1 MAPQTISNLGAIIAT
16 RSTDRT
22 GRTSLTDG
30 NPSEGTGVKPSLLI
44 RGYEVSRRIAI
55 GGMAEVFLATQVGPS
70 GFRRQVVLKR
80 IHPHLADEP
89 QFLSMFLNEAR
100 IAADLSHP
108 NIVHIYDLFQDGPTS
123 YVIAMEYVHGDTV
136 FGLFRETRQ
145 KNVRISYGHIVRMI
159 VSVCEALHYAWEE
172 PSPDGR
178 PRRII
183 HRDVSPSNILVGVD
197 GQVKL
202 ADFGIAKA
210 LQSEGLTKV
219 ATLKGKYGYMS
230 PEQVR
235 CEALDNRSDIFSLG
249 AMLYEMT
256 VGRRLF
262 RRESDLKTLQA
273 ILVDPIPPP
282 STVAVDY
289 PSDLEPIVMRALA
302 RNRDDRYPT
311 AREMSEDLTELAR
324 SNGWDADTRA
334 LATLVRELV
343 SDRPLATA
351 SPFDWIQPSSG
362 INDGRIA
369 ASTPTGQPSI
379 STTPSQLNVQF
390 ANLGRQTFSEFT
402 GGLTGGYTGSIPG
415 VTGPGMGPIT
425 GPITGSSPGGSG
437 IHPLHPGESGTGTG
451 SESRYAF
458 SDESSRKTTILTL
471 IALFVL
477 SLAFWLW
484 AVPRL

>member
-1 MAPQTISNLGAIIAT
+1 LS
-16 RSTDRT
+16 
-22 GRTSLTDG
+22 DG
-30 NPSEGTGVKPSLLI
+30 NPGEGTSVKPSLLI

-55 GGMAEVFLATQVGPS
+55 GGMAEVFLAIQVGPS

-159 VSVCEALHYAWEE
+159 ISVCEALHYAWEE
-172 PSPDGR
+172 PSPEGR
-178 PRRII
+178 ARRII

-235 CEALDNRSDIFSLG
+235 CEPLDNRSDIFSLG

-273 ILVDPIPPP
+273 ILVDTIPRP
-282 STVAVDY
+282 STVALDY
-289 PSDLEPIVMRALA
+289 PPELEPIVMRALA

-311 AREMSEDLTELAR
+311 ARAMAEDLAELAR
-324 SNGWDADTRA
+324 RSGWDADMQA
-334 LATLVRELV
+334 LATLVRQV
-343 SDRPLATA
+343 VADRPAATA
-351 SPFDWIQPSSG
+351 SPFDWIQPVGGGNIEARVTTATPIGHPGEPGASSAMG
-362 INDGRIA
+362 SSMVIGQRMGRH
-369 ASTPTGQPSI
+369 
-379 STTPSQLNVQF
+379 
-390 ANLGRQTFSEFT
+390 TFSEYT
-402 GGLTGGYTGSIPG
+402 GGLSGGPGGPAGSMAGMTHSSMVPIPG
-415 VTGPGMGPIT
+415 P
-425 GPITGSSPGGSG
+425 SG
-437 IHPLHPGESGTGTG
+437 ASGLHPMAPQVGRPGYFDGP
-451 SESRYAF
+451 
-458 SDESSRKTTILTL
+458 SRKLTIVTL
-471 IALFVL
+471 IALFIA
-477 SLAFWLW
+477 SLMFWLW

>member
-1 MAPQTISNLGAIIAT
+1 
-16 RSTDRT
+16 
-22 GRTSLTDG
+22 LTDG
-30 NPSEGTGVKPSLLI
+30 NAEGTGVKPSLLI

-123 YVIAMEYVHGDTV
+123 YVIAMEYVHGETV

-159 VSVCEALHYAWEE
+159 MAVCEALHYAWEE

-235 CEALDNRSDIFSLG
+235 CEPLDNRSDIFSLG

-282 STVAVDY
+282 STVALDY
-289 PSDLEPIVMRALA
+289 PPDLEPIVTRALA
-302 RNRDDRYPT
+302 RNREDRFPT
-311 AREMSEDLTELAR
+311 ARAMAEDLADVAR
-324 SNGWDADTRA
+324 KNGWDAETPA
-334 LATLVRELV
+334 LANLVRQV
-343 SDRPLATA
+343 VADRPVSTP
-351 SPFDWIQPSSG
+351 SPFDWIQPVGGS
-362 INDGRIA
+362 IDARIA
-369 ASTPTGQPSI
+369 SGHPEIG
-379 STTPSQLNVQF
+379 TTPSALQASY
-390 ANLGRQTFSEFT
+390 ANMARQTFSEFT
-402 GGLTGGYTGSIPG
+402 GGLTGSISG
-415 VTGPGMGPIT
+415 LSHASAVA
-425 GPITGSSPGGSG
+425 PITGSTPAGLSG
-437 IHPLHPGESGTGTG
+437 VHPLPQRVDASAEQ
-451 SESRYAF
+451 EAKYAA
-458 SDESSRKTTILTL
+458 DEPSHKMTIVTL
-471 IALFVL
+471 VALFLL

-484 AVPRL
+484 AAPRL

>member
-1 MAPQTISNLGAIIAT
+1 
-16 RSTDRT
+16 
-22 GRTSLTDG
+22 LTDG
-30 NPSEGTGVKPSLLI
+30 NPEGTGVKPSLLI

-123 YVIAMEYVHGDTV
+123 YVIAMEYVHGETV

-159 VSVCEALHYAWEE
+159 MSVCEALHYAWEE

-235 CEALDNRSDIFSLG
+235 CEPLDNRSDIFSLG

-273 ILVDPIPPP
+273 ILVDPIPAP
-282 STVAVDY
+282 STVALDY
-289 PSDLEPIVMRALA
+289 PPDLEPIVLRALA

-311 AREMSEDLTELAR
+311 ARAMAEDLIDVAR
-324 SNGWDADTRA
+324 KNGWDAETQA
-334 LATLVRELV
+334 LAGLVRKLV
-343 SDRPLATA
+343 ADRPTATP
-351 SPFDWIQPSSG
+351 SPFDWIQPAS
-362 INDGRIA
+362 DGRMVA
-369 ASTPTGQPSI
+369 TTPTSQPG
-379 STTPSQLNVQF
+379 TPSQLN
-390 ANLGRQTFSEFT
+390 AMNASMTHSYSGMGRQTFSEFT
-402 GGLTGGYTGSIPG
+402 GGLTGSVSSFGQSQ
-415 VTGPGMGPIT
+415 IT
-425 GPITGSSPGGSG
+425 GPIPGSMHSSHTGVTPTGSAVGF
-437 IHPLHPGESGTGTG
+437 GTG
-451 SESRYAF
+451 STPASTSGLHPLPPRMDPEREEPSSYSF
-458 SDESSRKTTILTL
+458 DEPSRKLTVLILA
-471 IALFVL
+471 ALFVL
-477 SLAFWLW
+477 SLVFWLW

>member
-1 MAPQTISNLGAIIAT
+1 
-16 RSTDRT
+16 
-22 GRTSLTDG
+22 LTDG
-30 NPSEGTGVKPSLLI
+30 NPGEGTSAKPSLLI

-123 YVIAMEYVHGDTV
+123 YVIAMEYVHGETV

-159 VSVCEALHYAWEE
+159 MCVCEALHYAWEE

-235 CEALDNRSDIFSLG
+235 CEGLDNRSDIFSLG

-282 STVAVDY
+282 STVALDY
-289 PSDLEPIVMRALA
+289 PIDLEPIVMRALA

-311 AREMSEDLTELAR
+311 ARAMAEDLAEVAR
-324 SNGWDADTRA
+324 SNGWDADTQS
-334 LATLVRELV
+334 LATLVREV
-343 SDRPLATA
+343 VADRPLSTA
-351 SPFDWIQPSSG
+351 SPFDWIQPVPSAVLE
-362 INDGRIA
+362 GRIT
-369 ASTPTGQPSI
+369 ASTPVPDGA
-379 STTPSQLNVQF
+379 TPS
-390 ANLGRQTFSEFT
+390 NLRNLSSLSHMSVSRPGRQTFSEFT
-402 GGLTGGYTGSIPG
+402 GGLVNTFGNMSGSTGGPL
-415 VTGPGMGPIT
+415 
-425 GPITGSSPGGSG
+425 GGSVSHVSG
-437 IHPLHPGESGTGTG
+437 LHELPHRVDSHVEDEPGYSFE
-451 SESRYAF
+451 EP
-458 SDESSRKTTILTL
+458 SRKTAVITL
-471 IALFVL
+471 ILLFVA
-477 SLAFWLW
+477 SLFFWLW

>member
-1 MAPQTISNLGAIIAT
+1 M
-16 RSTDRT
+16 
-22 GRTSLTDG
+22 TDG
-30 NPSEGTGVKPSLLI
+30 NPGEGTGVKPSLLI
-44 RGYEVSRRIAI
+44 RGYEVSRRLAI

-145 KNVRISYGHIVRMI
+145 KNVRISYGHIARMI
-159 VSVCEALHYAWEE
+159 MAVCEALHYAWEE

-178 PRRII
+178 ARRII

-235 CEALDNRSDIFSLG
+235 CEPLDNRSDIFSLG

-282 STVAVDY
+282 STVALDY
-289 PSDLEPIVMRALA
+289 PVDLEPIVMRALA
-302 RNRDDRYPT
+302 RNREDRYSS
-311 AREMSEDLTELAR
+311 ARTMAEELGEVAR
-324 SNGWDADTRA
+324 TNGWDADTKS
-334 LATLVRELV
+334 LATLVRQV
-343 SDRPLATA
+343 CADRPNVAA
-351 SPFDWIQPSSG
+351 SPFDWIQPASSM
-362 INDGRIA
+362 DGRVATNTPVSRPGEVA
-369 ASTPTGQPSI
+369 A
-379 STTPSQLNVQF
+379 TPSPMGAAALR
-390 ANLGRQTFSEFT
+390 GMSRQTFSEFT
-402 GGLTGGYTGSIPG
+402 GGGATGSM
-415 VTGPGMGPIT
+415 PGMGGQMIGPIT
-425 GPITGSSPGGSG
+425 GPLAGSSGMHELPPRIDPRDQPDAQYS
-437 IHPLHPGESGTGTG
+437 
-451 SESRYAF
+451 F
-458 SDESSRKTTILTL
+458 DEPSRKATIFTL
-471 IALFVL
+471 IALFIA
-477 SLAFWLW
+477 SLIFWLW
-484 AVPRL
+484 AAPKL

>member
-1 MAPQTISNLGAIIAT
+1 M
-16 RSTDRT
+16 
-22 GRTSLTDG
+22 TDG
-30 NPSEGTGVKPSLLI
+30 NPEGTGVKPSLLI
-44 RGYEVSRRIAI
+44 RGYEVARRIAI

-123 YVIAMEYVHGDTV
+123 YVIAMEYVHGETV

-159 VSVCEALHYAWEE
+159 IAVCEALHYAWEE

-219 ATLKGKYGYMS
+219 ATLKGKYGYLS

-282 STVAVDY
+282 STVALDY
-289 PSDLEPIVMRALA
+289 PPDLEPIVMRALA
-302 RNRDDRYPT
+302 RNRDDRFPT
-311 AREMSEDLTELAR
+311 ARAMAEELTDVAR
-324 SNGWDADTRA
+324 KNGWDAETQA
-334 LATLVRELV
+334 LATLVRQV
-343 SDRPLATA
+343 VADRPVSTP
-351 SPFDWIQPSSG
+351 SPFDWIQPAGSG
-362 INDGRIA
+362 GGIDGRITSGHPEIT
-369 ASTPTGQPSI
+369 STPSPMHAVYAGM
-379 STTPSQLNVQF
+379 
-390 ANLGRQTFSEFT
+390 GRQTFSEFT
-402 GGLTGGYTGSIPG
+402 GGLTGGMTGSIPG
-415 VTGPGMGPIT
+415 LSHASAVAPIT
-425 GPITGSSPGGSG
+425 GATPAGASG
-437 IHPLHPGESGTGTG
+437 VHQLPQRVDPSTEEESK
-451 SESRYAF
+451 YAF
-458 SDESSRKTTILTL
+458 DEPSRKMTIVTL
-471 IALFVL
+471 AALFLL

-484 AVPRL
+484 AAPRL

>member
-1 MAPQTISNLGAIIAT
+1 
-16 RSTDRT
+16 
-22 GRTSLTDG
+22 
-30 NPSEGTGVKPSLLI
+30 
-44 RGYEVSRRIAI
+44 
-55 GGMAEVFLATQVGPS
+55 
-70 GFRRQVVLKR
+70 VLKR

-123 YVIAMEYVHGDTV
+123 YVIAMEYVHGETV

-235 CEALDNRSDIFSLG
+235 CEPLDNRSDIFSLG

-282 STVAVDY
+282 STVALDY
-289 PSDLEPIVMRALA
+289 PPDLEPLVMRALA

-311 AREMSEDLTELAR
+311 ARAFAEELADVAR
-324 SNGWDADTRA
+324 KNGWDAETGA
-334 LATLVRELV
+334 LATLVRQV
-343 SDRPLATA
+343 VADRPVASA
-351 SPFDWIQPSSG
+351 SPFDWIQPAG
-362 INDGRIA
+362 
-369 ASTPTGQPSI
+369 GQPGIIDARLAGGAGASV
-379 STTPSQLNVQF
+379 SNPSQVGLSNVQGAY

-402 GGLTGGYTGSIPG
+402 GGLTGS
-415 VTGPGMGPIT
+415 V
-425 GPITGSSPGGSG
+425 SG
-437 IHPLHPGESGTGTG
+437 IHSTLGPMSSVSGPLTSATHGSGLHRLPQRVDPPSDLEPG
-451 SESRYAF
+451 F
-458 SDESSRKTTILTL
+458 SFDEPSRKTTILIL
-471 IALFVL
+471 AALFVL
-477 SLAFWLW
+477 SLVFWLW

>member
-1 MAPQTISNLGAIIAT
+1 M
-16 RSTDRT
+16 
-22 GRTSLTDG
+22 
-30 NPSEGTGVKPSLLI
+30 I

-80 IHPHLADEP
+80 IHPHLAEEP
-89 QFLSMFLNEAR
+89 QFLNMFLNEAR

-123 YVIAMEYVHGDTV
+123 YVIAMEYVHGETV

-159 VSVCEALHYAWEE
+159 ISVCEALHYAWEE
-172 PSPDGR
+172 PSPEGR
-178 PRRII
+178 ARRII

-235 CEALDNRSDIFSLG
+235 CEPLDNRSDIFSLG

-273 ILVDPIPPP
+273 ILVDTIPRP
-282 STVAVDY
+282 STVALDY
-289 PSDLEPIVMRALA
+289 PTALEPIVMRALA

-311 AREMSEDLTELAR
+311 ARAMAEDLAELAR
-324 SNGWDADTRA
+324 GSGWDADMQA
-334 LATLVRELV
+334 LATLVRQV
-343 SDRPLATA
+343 VADRPAATS
-351 SPFDWIQPSSG
+351 SPFDWIQPVTAPTVEP
-362 INDGRIA
+362 RVA
-369 ASTPTGQPSI
+369 TATPIGQPGDPGASMVI
-379 STTPSQLNVQF
+379 GPRM
-390 ANLGRQTFSEFT
+390 GRHTFSEYT
-402 GGLTGGYTGSIPG
+402 GGLSGG
-415 VTGPGMGPIT
+415 VTGSVPGLSGSMAGVTGSMPGPT
-425 GPITGSSPGGSG
+425 GPLTSSGASGLHRLPPQPEVHRPGYFD
-437 IHPLHPGESGTGTG
+437 PP
-451 SESRYAF
+451 
-458 SDESSRKTTILTL
+458 SRKLTILTL
-471 IALFVL
+471 IALFVA
-477 SLAFWLW
+477 SLMFWLW

>member
-1 MAPQTISNLGAIIAT
+1 M
-16 RSTDRT
+16 
-22 GRTSLTDG
+22 TDG
-30 NPSEGTGVKPSLLI
+30 NPEGTGVKPSLLI

-123 YVIAMEYVHGDTV
+123 YVIAMEYVHGETV

-172 PSPDGR
+172 PASDGR
-178 PRRII
+178 TRRII

-235 CEALDNRSDIFSLG
+235 CEPLDNRSDIFSLG

-273 ILVDPIPPP
+273 ILVDPIALP
-282 STVAVDY
+282 STVALDY
-289 PSDLEPIVMRALA
+289 PPDLEPIVMRALA
-302 RNRDDRYPT
+302 RNRDERYPT
-311 AREMSEDLTELAR
+311 ARAMAEDLNDVAR
-324 SNGWDADTRA
+324 KNSWDAEIGA
-334 LATLVRELV
+334 LASLVRQV
-343 SDRPLATA
+343 VADRPAAAA
-351 SPFDWIQPSSG
+351 SPFDWIQPAG
-362 INDGRIA
+362 AGVNDGRIA
-369 ASTPTGQPSI
+369 ATTPTGQPSI
-379 STTPSQLNVQF
+379 SATPSPMSASFSNM
-390 ANLGRQTFSEFT
+390 GRQTFSEFT
-402 GGLTGGYTGSIPG
+402 GGLTGSIAGIHSMAGPVVGPLTGQL
-415 VTGPGMGPIT
+415 
-425 GPITGSSPGGSG
+425 SSQLNSTTPGGASG
-437 IHPLHPGESGTGTG
+437 LHQLPQRVDPLSEQG
-451 SESRYAF
+451 SPF
-458 SDESSRKTTILTL
+458 SFDEPSRKTTILIL
-471 IALFVL
+471 VALFVL

>member
-1 MAPQTISNLGAIIAT
+1 
-16 RSTDRT
+16 
-22 GRTSLTDG
+22 LTDG
-30 NPSEGTGVKPSLLI
+30 NPGEGTGVKPSLLI

-123 YVIAMEYVHGDTV
+123 YVIAMEYVHGETV

-159 VSVCEALHYAWEE
+159 MSVCEALHYAWEE

-282 STVAVDY
+282 STVALDY
-289 PSDLEPIVMRALA
+289 PVDLEPIVTRALA
-302 RNRDDRYPT
+302 RNREDRFPT
-311 AREMSEDLTELAR
+311 ARAMAEELGEVAR
-324 SNGWDADTRA
+324 SNGWDADTPS
-334 LATLVRELV
+334 LASLVREV
-343 SDRPLATA
+343 VADRPAASA
-351 SPFDWIQPSSG
+351 SPFDWIQPVG
-362 INDGRIA
+362 AAMMDGRISTA
-369 ASTPTGQPSI
+369 TPISRPGEIITPSSFNSSTPRM
-379 STTPSQLNVQF
+379 
-390 ANLGRQTFSEFT
+390 GRQTFSEFT
-402 GGLTGGYTGSIPG
+402 GGITGSMPG
-415 VTGPGMGPIT
+415 VTGSMPGPIA
-425 GPITGSSPGGSG
+425 GSVAGASG
-437 IHPLHPGESGTGTG
+437 MHELAGRAEPHD
-451 SESRYAF
+451 
-458 SDESSRKTTILTL
+458 SDPEFVFEEPSNRGVIFTL
-471 IALFVL
+471 IALFVA
-477 SLAFWLW
+477 SLIFWLW
-484 AVPRL
+484 AAPKL

>member
-1 MAPQTISNLGAIIAT
+1 M
-16 RSTDRT
+16 
-22 GRTSLTDG
+22 SLTDG
-30 NPSEGTGVKPSLLI
+30 NPGEGAGVRPPSLLI
-44 RGYEVSRRIAI
+44 RGYEVSRRLAI
-55 GGMAEVFLATQVGPS
+55 GGMAEVFLAMQVGPS

-89 QFLSMFLNEAR
+89 QFLEMFLNEAR

-108 NIVHIYDLFQDGPTS
+108 NIVHIYDLFQDGPAS
-123 YVIAMEYVHGDTV
+123 YVIAMEYVHGETV

-145 KNVRISYGHIVRMI
+145 KNLPISYGQIVRI
-159 VSVCEALHYAWEE
+159 ISAVCEALHYAWEE
-172 PSPDGR
+172 PAPDGC

-183 HRDVSPSNILVGVD
+183 HRDVTPSNILVGID

-210 LQSEGLTKV
+210 MQSEGLTKV

-282 STVAVDY
+282 SSIAADY
-289 PSDLEPIVMRALA
+289 PADLEPIVMRALA
-302 RNRDDRYPT
+302 RNRDDRFPT
-311 AREMSEDLTELAR
+311 ARAMAEALTEVAR
-324 SNGWDADTRA
+324 RNGWDAEA
-334 LATLVRELV
+334 SPLASLVREV
-343 SDRPLATA
+343 VADRPSQPA
-351 SPFDWIQPSSG
+351 SPFDWIQPAASGGLDGRVATSTPASHPGATATPSAAPHDPGRQIFSESSG
-362 INDGRIA
+362 ATGPASGA
-369 ASTPTGQPSI
+369 AAPPAGPAGGPAPSI
-379 STTPSQLNVQF
+379 P
-390 ANLGRQTFSEFT
+390 A
-402 GGLTGGYTGSIPG
+402 
-415 VTGPGMGPIT
+415 GPAPARAQRFL
-425 GPITGSSPGGSG
+425 SADD
-437 IHPLHPGESGTGTG
+437 
-451 SESRYAF
+451 R
-458 SDESSRKTTILTL
+458 RTTILTL
-471 IALFVL
+471 VVLFAA
-477 SLAFWLW
+477 SLFFWLW

>member
-1 MAPQTISNLGAIIAT
+1 LS
-16 RSTDRT
+16 
-22 GRTSLTDG
+22 DG
-30 NPSEGTGVKPSLLI
+30 NPGEGTGVKPALHI
-44 RGYEVSRRIAI
+44 RGYEVSRRLAI

-123 YVIAMEYVHGDTV
+123 YVIAMEYVHGETV

-145 KNVRISYGHIVRMI
+145 KSIRISYGHIARTIMA
-159 VSVCEALHYAWEE
+159 VCEALHYAWDE
-172 PSPDGR
+172 PSPEGR

-262 RRESDLKTLQA
+262 RRENDLKTLQA
-273 ILVDPIPPP
+273 ILVDPIAPP
-282 STVAVDY
+282 STVAADY
-289 PSDLEPIVMRALA
+289 PAELEPIVMRALA

-311 AREMSEDLTELAR
+311 ARALGEALGEVVRRNA
-324 SNGWDADTRA
+324 WDADTSS
-334 LATLVRELV
+334 LSSLVRQV
-343 SDRPLATA
+343 MADRPVSSA
-351 SPFDWIQPSSG
+351 SPFDWIQPTGSG
-362 INDGRIA
+362 SFDGPLA
-369 ASTPTGQPSI
+369 TA
-379 STTPSQLNVQF
+379 TPSRSGATPSVGATIGPSNGAFGGLTSGQITGSMSGSAPGLS
-390 ANLGRQTFSEFT
+390 RQTLSEMT
-402 GGLTGGYTGSIPG
+402 GGLAGA
-415 VTGPGMGPIT
+415 GPI
-425 GPITGSSPGGSG
+425 GSTSGMSG
-437 IHPLHPGESGTGTG
+437 IQEMHAGQPGRYSLDEP
-451 SESRYAF
+451 SR
-458 SDESSRKTTILTL
+458 RMTIVTL
-471 IALFVL
+471 VVLFAA
-477 SLAFWLW
+477 SLFFWLW

>member
-1 MAPQTISNLGAIIAT
+1 M
-16 RSTDRT
+16 
-22 GRTSLTDG
+22 TDG
-30 NPSEGTGVKPSLLI
+30 NPEGTGVKPSLLI

-123 YVIAMEYVHGDTV
+123 YVIAMEYVHGETV

-159 VSVCEALHYAWEE
+159 IAVCEALHYAWEE

-235 CEALDNRSDIFSLG
+235 CEPLDNRSDIFSLG

-282 STVAVDY
+282 STVALDY
-289 PSDLEPIVMRALA
+289 PPDLEPIVMRALA
-302 RNRDDRYPT
+302 RNRDDRFPT
-311 AREMSEDLTELAR
+311 ARAMSEELTDVAR
-324 SNGWDADTRA
+324 KNGWDAETQA
-334 LATLVRELV
+334 LATLVRQV
-343 SDRPLATA
+343 VADRPSSTP
-351 SPFDWIQPSSG
+351 SPFDWIQPAGSG
-362 INDGRIA
+362 GIDGRITSGHPEIT
-369 ASTPTGQPSI
+369 STPSPLHSAYAGM
-379 STTPSQLNVQF
+379 
-390 ANLGRQTFSEFT
+390 GRQTFSEFT
-402 GGLTGGYTGSIPG
+402 GGLTGGLTGSLAGLSQASAVGPLTGATPTGASG
-415 VTGPGMGPIT
+415 VHQLPQRVDP
-425 GPITGSSPGGSG
+425 SVAE
-437 IHPLHPGESGTGTG
+437 ESKYT
-451 SESRYAF
+451 F
-458 SDESSRKTTILTL
+458 DEPSRKMTIVTL
-471 IALFVL
+471 AALFLL

-484 AVPRL
+484 AAPRL

>member
-1 MAPQTISNLGAIIAT
+1 
-16 RSTDRT
+16 
-22 GRTSLTDG
+22 
-30 NPSEGTGVKPSLLI
+30 
-44 RGYEVSRRIAI
+44 
-55 GGMAEVFLATQVGPS
+55 
-70 GFRRQVVLKR
+70 
-80 IHPHLADEP
+80 
-89 QFLSMFLNEAR
+89 
-100 IAADLSHP
+100 
-108 NIVHIYDLFQDGPTS
+108 
-123 YVIAMEYVHGDTV
+123 MEYVHGETV

-159 VSVCEALHYAWEE
+159 MSVCEALHYAWEE

-235 CEALDNRSDIFSLG
+235 CEPLDNRSDIFSLG

-273 ILVDPIPPP
+273 ILVDPIPAPG
-282 STVAVDY
+282 TVALDY
-289 PSDLEPIVMRALA
+289 PPDLEPIVMRALA

-311 AREMSEDLTELAR
+311 ARAMGEDLIDIAR
-324 SNGWDADTRA
+324 KNGWDAETQA
-334 LATLVRELV
+334 LAGLVRKLV
-343 SDRPLATA
+343 ADRPHATP
-351 SPFDWIQPSSG
+351 SPFDWIQPASSG
-362 INDGRIA
+362 VVDGRMV
-369 ASTPTGQPSI
+369 STTPTGQPG
-379 STTPSQLNVQF
+379 TPSQLSQMSQMN
-390 ANLGRQTFSEFT
+390 AAMNSSMTPSYGMGRQTFSEFT
-402 GGLTGGYTGSIPG
+402 GGLTGSVSSFGQSS
-415 VTGPGMGPIT
+415 VT
-425 GPITGSSPGGSG
+425 GPITGSMPGSLTGATPTGSG
-437 IHPLHPGESGTGTG
+437 VGFGTG
-451 SESRYAF
+451 STPASTSGLHPLPPRMDPEREEPSHY
-458 SDESSRKTTILTL
+458 SYDDSSRKITILIL
-471 IALFVL
+471 AALFVL

>member
-1 MAPQTISNLGAIIAT
+1 MS
-16 RSTDRT
+16 
-22 GRTSLTDG
+22 DG
-30 NPSEGTGVKPSLLI
+30 NPEGTGVKPSLLI

-123 YVIAMEYVHGDTV
+123 YVIAMEYVHGETV

-159 VSVCEALHYAWEE
+159 IAVCEALHYAWEE

-235 CEALDNRSDIFSLG
+235 CEPLDNRSDIFSLG

-282 STVAVDY
+282 STVALDY
-289 PSDLEPIVMRALA
+289 PPDLEPIVMRALA
-302 RNRDDRYPT
+302 RNRDDRFPT
-311 AREMSEDLTELAR
+311 ARAMAEELADVAR
-324 SNGWDADTRA
+324 KNGWDAETQA
-334 LATLVRELV
+334 LATLVRQV
-343 SDRPLATA
+343 VADRPLSTP
-351 SPFDWIQPSSG
+351 SPFDWIQPAGGGGS
-362 INDGRIA
+362 IDGRISSSHPEIT
-369 ASTPTGQPSI
+369 STPSPIHVSY
-379 STTPSQLNVQF
+379 
-390 ANLGRQTFSEFT
+390 ANIGRQTFSEFT
-402 GGLTGGYTGSIPG
+402 GGLTGSTSIPG
-415 VTGPGMGPIT
+415 LSHASAVAPIT
-425 GPITGSSPGGSG
+425 GATPAGASG
-437 IHPLHPGESGTGTG
+437 LHQLPQRVDPQAEPQT
-451 SESRYAF
+451 RYSF
-458 SDESSRKTTILTL
+458 DEPSRKLTVITL
-471 IALFVL
+471 AALFLL

-484 AVPRL
+484 AAPRL